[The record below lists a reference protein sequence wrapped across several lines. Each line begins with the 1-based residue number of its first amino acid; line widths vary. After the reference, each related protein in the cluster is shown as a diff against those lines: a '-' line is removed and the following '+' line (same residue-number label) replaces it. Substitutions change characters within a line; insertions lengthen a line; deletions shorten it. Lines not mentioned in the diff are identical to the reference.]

1 MIACRREHE
10 DVADEIEDYVDL
22 LRDAPVRWFPRLARE
37 VERIQ
42 RLEAARA
49 AIEAMRYRAMFP
61 LRFFAPPPPSAP
73 RFLRGVH
80 NALIAQRR
88 LVEERRAMITQM
100 NLSLLHT
107 LSLAQSQAQ
116 IRQMATIGDLLDGR
130 HRQPTLTRMATEEID
145 GIQTVA
151 GCLHESFGEVAP
163 ILRLRWAEDLS
174 EFDRPAP
181 LHSLAGLPGW
191 PEVPLELRRT
201 LQGFVDWLFR
211 RIDRANEEASDAIN
225 ELVRICLLMAAHAPV
240 DRIIPAQLV
249 EPAPARVGG
258 RLQLALDISRV
269 RRGMIALIRDRNDQI
284 VSRAVIEDLIDGH
297 ASAVI
302 TQNFAAVT
310 TISADMRFHL
320 LSGKGMSRCRRSA

>member
-1 MIACRREHE
+1 
-10 DVADEIEDYVDL
+10 
-22 LRDAPVRWFPRLARE
+22 
-37 VERIQ
+37 
-42 RLEAARA
+42 
-49 AIEAMRYRAMFP
+49 MR
-61 LRFFAPPPPSAP
+61 
-73 RFLRGVH
+73 
-80 NALIAQRR
+80 
-88 LVEERRAMITQM
+88 
-100 NLSLLHT
+100 
-107 LSLAQSQAQ
+107 
-116 IRQMATIGDLLDGR
+116 
-130 HRQPTLTRMATEEID
+130 
-145 GIQTVA
+145 
-151 GCLHESFGEVAP
+151 
-163 ILRLRWAEDLS
+163 
-174 EFDRPAP
+174 AP
-181 LHSLAGLPGW
+181 LHALAGLPGW

-320 LSGKGMSRCRRSA
+320 LSGKG